1 MSDVEKFYYAIQ
13 GNLGGSVPWNSLH
26 PIQQAQFVQ
35 AINTMI
41 QICASNQIFQEE
53 STVWNSLVS
62 TT

>member
-13 GNLGGSVPWNSLH
+13 GSLGGSVPWNQLH

-41 QICASNQIFQEE
+41 QICGSNQIFQEE
-53 STVWNSLVS
+53 STV
-62 TT
+62 